1 MAVYFDFDKMD
12 CPTMLEV
19 ARRINKTDA
28 QLMIQMYKFDYLSQ
42 TLKLN
47 TYMGSTDK
55 IMGTV
60 FTMDIPMMVIRPKTA
75 SKFMQY
81 GTLPKVEFNILRT
94 NTTVNNVNWI
104 YTLPSKAH
112 ILEINDLFSSDFTD
126 VMQLNRWLFDAQGTS
141 LTTKLPIGT
150 ITGNK
155 TALYPLQVIGVN
167 LRNTV
172 SGMTWK

>member
-1 MAVYFDFDKMD
+1 M
-12 CPTMLEV
+12 
-19 ARRINKTDA
+19 
-28 QLMIQMYKFDYLSQ
+28 
-42 TLKLN
+42 
-47 TYMGSTDK
+47 
-55 IMGTV
+55 
-60 FTMDIPMMVIRPKTA
+60 
-75 SKFMQY
+75 
-81 GTLPKVEFNILRT
+81 
-94 NTTVNNVNWI
+94 NWI
-104 YTLPSKAH
+104 YSLPSKAH

-172 SGMTWK
+172 SGMIWK